1 MIGSANK
8 EKDPQAVLDFFVD
21 WQQEGW
27 LGTDTIAVSTWSVPA
42 GITKESESLV
52 AGRAIVWLS
61 GGTAGTTYTV
71 TNHITTTGGRQ
82 NDQSLYIFCIE
93 K

>member
-1 MIGSANK
+1 MSANQ
-8 EKDPQAVLDFFVD
+8 EKDPQATLDYFVD
-21 WQQEGW
+21 WKQEGW
-27 LGTDTIAVSTWSVPA
+27 LGTDTISVSTWTVPV
-42 GITKESESLV
+42 GITKESESV
-52 AGRAIVWLS
+52 ANGRATVWLS

-82 NDQSLYIFCIE
+82 DERSLYVYILE